1 MTTIDTGKRI
11 FNVENM
17 LRCAL
22 RYAQM
27 TSRRRIAVFIAADMF
42 GLGSGSAIEL
52 MNHLG
57 LDPETGQEIRSRF
70 PTLRT
75 FVAGDRRADWVRSP
89 RTARPTRL

>member
-22 RYAQM
+22 RYAL
-27 TSRRRIAVFIAADMF
+27 RRSKRGAVWVAADMF
-42 GLGSGSAIEL
+42 GLGSTSATEL

-57 LDPETGQEIRSRF
+57 LDPDTGAEKK
-70 PTLRT
+70 
-75 FVAGDRRADWVRSP
+75 
-89 RTARPTRL
+89 